1 MRKLNGVRRTGCSVL
16 REKNCSIGGEV
27 AAAVAVAVAAAAAA
41 AAAAAVG
48 VGEVYSEYAEYSDT
62 LLAALL
68 IELCV
73 LESPSECDSSSLTW
87 LKFMSVSCQ
96 GLEKNRGISQNKRS
110 LAKFSEVFKIL

>member
-27 AAAVAVAVAAAAAA
+27 AAAVAVAVA

>member
-27 AAAVAVAVAAAAAA
+27 AAAVAVAVAAAA